1 MDELRYKRDTLPTID
16 KAETAR
22 KVRKFFKNDWPH
34 LLNYAG
40 TTISKLKSPS
50 FDAAPTGPSY
60 ENSSERRMLN
70 IFDAQ
75 TVVACVRDAINSCQ
89 TAHRDVLAY
98 CFIDGLPDWK
108 TAQKIGYSDPQEQ
121 RIKKRACCELAERL
135 QAYQGQTRFNFSK
148 LLVFVKEDK
157 PQQSP

>member
-1 MDELRYKRDTLPTID
+1 MDTLPTID
-16 KAETAR
+16 KAETAK

-40 TTISKLKSPS
+40 TSISKLKSPS
-50 FDAAPTGPSY
+50 FDAAPTGPRY
-60 ENSSERRMLN
+60 ENGAERQMLN

-75 TVVACVRDAINSCQ
+75 TAVACVRDAINSCQ
-89 TAHRDVLAY
+89 TVHREVLTY
-98 CFIDGLPDWK
+98 RFIDGLPDWK

-135 QAYQGQTRFNFSK
+135 QAYQGQTRFNFAK
-148 LLVFVKEDK
+148 LLVFAKEDK